1 MQYSSA
7 EMAAVQAQA
16 GGSKDLKDLEPLV
29 TQVEQRLQ
37 ALGDA
42 LRSRDAPAVELHAG
56 ELHHDLARAVEA
68 CMHQARNGGVPAPMR
83 LRLAQAGAMVAHQ
96 REMMARATAALD
108 RAIDVLM
115 PPATSGRGDL
125 YGANGR
131 AADGYKRGG
140 TLNA

>member
-16 GGSKDLKDLEPLV
+16 GLSKDQDLDPLV

-37 ALGDA
+37 ALADA
-42 LRSRDAPAVELHAG
+42 LRSRDAPAVELHAS
-56 ELHHDLARAVEA
+56 ELHHDLARAVGA
-68 CMHQARNGGVPAPMR
+68 CMHHARHGGVPAAMR

-115 PPATSGRGDL
+115 PPASSGRGAL

-131 AADGYKRGG
+131 ADGYSRSGG
-140 TLNA
+140 FNA

>member
-16 GGSKDLKDLEPLV
+16 GLSKDQDLDPLV

-37 ALGDA
+37 ALADA
-42 LRSRDAPAVELHAG
+42 LRSRDAPAVELHAS

-68 CMHQARNGGVPAPMR
+68 CMHQARHGGVPAAMR
-83 LRLAQAGAMVAHQ
+83 LRLAQAGAMIAHQ

-115 PPATSGRGDL
+115 PGEATGL
-125 YGANGR
+125 YSALGKSER
-131 AADGYKRGG
+131 KTLGG
-140 TLNA
+140 GSYQA